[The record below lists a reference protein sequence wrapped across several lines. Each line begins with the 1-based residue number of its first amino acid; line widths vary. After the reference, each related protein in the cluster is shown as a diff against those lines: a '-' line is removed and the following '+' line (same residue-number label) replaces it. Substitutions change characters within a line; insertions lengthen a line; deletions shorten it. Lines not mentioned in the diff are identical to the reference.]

1 MKLDP
6 EVRQG
11 FDGQI
16 EERWALRAMA
26 SAAAIEARHVVLMV
40 EQQDG
45 AAIEALE
52 WAERFCQAAGLR
64 LRVTAYSA
72 VEGNMANA
80 PSTTHEAVER
90 ILREAAQPGVE
101 LLIAGPLPSCSS
113 AAQGDVAQALLR
125 RCSRPL
131 LFVGPAYERPLVMAA
146 TDCSDPAL
154 PVLRAAWQM
163 AAVLGS
169 PIVLV
174 HNIDQTGS
182 QLAERIGMPL
192 SPELADV
199 LALRSREWLE
209 GASAMS
215 DVVITRELDNATGVL
230 RAADRLDAGL
240 LVVGVKPAEQ
250 APHGTAL
257 HILLQ
262 ARRSVLFVPFA
273 RAAGVTPAPP
283 CPLEN

>member
-16 EERWALRAMA
+16 EERWARRAMA
-26 SAAAIEARHVVLMV
+26 SAAAIEARDVVLMV

-169 PIVLV
+169 PIVPV

-209 GASAMS
+209 NAAAVG
-215 DVVITRELDNATGVL
+215 DVLITRDISNAQGVL
-230 RAADRLDAGL
+230 NAAQRVDCSL
-240 LVVGVKPAEQ
+240 LVVGVKPADQ

-257 HILLQ
+257 QILLRCQ
-262 ARRSVLFVPFA
+262 SSLLLVPLARTTRPLDS
-273 RAAGVTPAPP
+273 TPAVQ
-283 CPLEN
+283 N